1 MQIHSPLFS
10 ESKASTA
17 YMPLIIACCII
28 LMVTMGIRQT
38 SGLFV
43 APLVVSTGLS
53 ISTISLAMAI
63 GQFMW
68 GAAQPVG
75 GLLAE
80 RWGTRM
86 VVGLGLVCLAMGM
99 LAMPWVSAIGQ
110 VGVVATFGIFAAV
123 GAGFASFSLLFG
135 VAAQRVPIEKRGF
148 ASGLINAGSS
158 MGQFVFAPLT
168 TFLIG
173 AFGWVTAAVSLGVIA
188 LSAMPLLG
196 WISGQKTGHGAVGT
210 TESNERVDFSHAWCS
225 PNYKL
230 LHLGFFTC
238 GFHIAFLV
246 THLPGE
252 VSVCGLPAKVA
263 GTALAVIGLFN
274 IIGSLAVGGLC
285 QTRSMPRVLG
295 WLYLLRAVAIVAY
308 VFAPKTEWTWYVFAA
323 VLGMSWL
330 ATVPPTA
337 GMVGRLFGS
346 RNLAT
351 LFGMTMLSH
360 QIGAFLG
367 AYLGGVAVEYTHSY
381 AWMWW
386 TDAALALIAAV
397 ASFAVKIPTSK
408 VSG

>member
-1 MQIHSPLFS
+1 
-10 ESKASTA
+10 
-17 YMPLIIACCII
+17 
-28 LMVTMGIRQT
+28 
-38 SGLFV
+38 
-43 APLVVSTGLS
+43 
-53 ISTISLAMAI
+53 
-63 GQFMW
+63 
-68 GAAQPVG
+68 
-75 GLLAE
+75 
-80 RWGTRM
+80 
-86 VVGLGLVCLAMGM
+86 
-99 LAMPWVSAIGQ
+99 
-110 VGVVATFGIFAAV
+110 
-123 GAGFASFSLLFG
+123 
-135 VAAQRVPIEKRGF
+135 
-148 ASGLINAGSS
+148 
-158 MGQFVFAPLT
+158 
-168 TFLIG
+168 
-173 AFGWVTAAVSLGVIA
+173 
-188 LSAMPLLG
+188 MPLLG